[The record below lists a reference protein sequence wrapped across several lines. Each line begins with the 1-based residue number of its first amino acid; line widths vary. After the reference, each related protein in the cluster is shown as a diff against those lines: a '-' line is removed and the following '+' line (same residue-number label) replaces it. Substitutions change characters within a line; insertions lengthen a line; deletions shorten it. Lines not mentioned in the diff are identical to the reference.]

1 MGRGM
6 SAVELMA
13 KLQSAG
19 IKLQVRGNKLRYC
32 PRWAVSPALRL
43 QLIRRKEEIL
53 SYLSCAC
60 TPQQELDSSLLGFEC
75 QQCFHCA
82 GSGQCFQQCCGL
94 PPMFDSRR
102 QFLCRACQGQGY
114 LRFLFVH

>member
-1 MGRGM
+1 M

-43 QLIRRKEEIL
+43 QLARRKEEIL
-53 SYLSCAC
+53 SYLSSDFA
-60 TPQQELDSSLLGFEC
+60 PQQELDRSVLGLEC

-82 GSGQCFQQCCGL
+82 GSGNCFQQCCGL
-94 PPMFDSRR
+94 SLMFYSRR
-102 QFLCRACQGQGY
+102 QFLCRACRGRGY